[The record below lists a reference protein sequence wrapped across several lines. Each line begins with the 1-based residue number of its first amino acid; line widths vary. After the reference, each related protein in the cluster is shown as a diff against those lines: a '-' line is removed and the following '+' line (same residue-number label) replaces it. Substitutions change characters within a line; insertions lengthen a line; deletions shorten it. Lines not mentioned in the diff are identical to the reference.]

1 LSGHREFN
9 IVMLTSSRS
18 KGLTCELIAIYSS
31 LVIAAFCNPIG
42 MENIGYKYYIVFC
55 CLLAVFLV
63 VTYLFFPETK
73 GRSLEEIAEIFDGP
87 RALPGADA
95 TEKHNKTMIEIEE
108 RIERA

>member
-1 LSGHREFN
+1 MLN
-9 IVMLTSSRS
+9 IVMLTRSRS
-18 KGLTCELIAIYSS
+18 KGLTCELLAIYSS

-87 RALPGADA
+87 RALPGAGA
-95 TEKHNKTMIEIEE
+95 TEKQMNKTMIEEQIEE

>member
-1 LSGHREFN
+1 
-9 IVMLTSSRS
+9 
-18 KGLTCELIAIYSS
+18 
-31 LVIAAFCNPIG
+31 
-42 MENIGYKYYIVFC
+42 MENIGYRYYIVFC

-87 RALPGADA
+87 RALPGTGA
-95 TEKHNKTMIEIEE
+95 TEKQMSKTIEE

>member
-1 LSGHREFN
+1 
-9 IVMLTSSRS
+9 
-18 KGLTCELIAIYSS
+18 

-55 CLLAVFLV
+55 CLLAVFLA
-63 VTYLFFPETK
+63 VTYFVFPETK

-87 RALPGADA
+87 RPAMDTQV
-95 TEKHNKTMIEIEE
+95 TEKQMAKNLYEEKIEE

>member
-1 LSGHREFN
+1 
-9 IVMLTSSRS
+9 MARS
-18 KGLTCELIAIYSS
+18 KGLTCELLAIYSS

-55 CLLAVFLV
+55 CLLAVFLA
-63 VTYLFFPETK
+63 VTYFYFPETK

-87 RALPGADA
+87 RAVVDTHA
-95 TEKHNKTMIEIEE
+95 TEKQMNKNLYEEKIEE

>member
-1 LSGHREFN
+1 
-9 IVMLTSSRS
+9 MLTSSRS
-18 KGLTCELIAIYSS
+18 KGLTCVLLAIYSS

-42 MENIGYKYYIVFC
+42 MENIGYRYYIVFC

-87 RALPGADA
+87 RALPGTGA
-95 TEKHNKTMIEIEE
+95 TEKQMSKTIEE

>member
-1 LSGHREFN
+1 
-9 IVMLTSSRS
+9 
-18 KGLTCELIAIYSS
+18 

-55 CLLAVFLV
+55 CLLAVFLA
-63 VTYLFFPETK
+63 VTYFVFPETK

-87 RALPGADA
+87 RAVVDTRAS
-95 TEKHNKTMIEIEE
+95 EKELNRNLYEEQIEE